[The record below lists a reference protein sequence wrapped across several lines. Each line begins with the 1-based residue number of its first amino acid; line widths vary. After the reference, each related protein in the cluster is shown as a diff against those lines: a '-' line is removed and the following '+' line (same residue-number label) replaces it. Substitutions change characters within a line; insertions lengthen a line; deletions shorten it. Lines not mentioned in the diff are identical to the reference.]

1 MELRLDG
8 KVAVVT
14 GASRGIGRATAS
26 ALAAAGAKVVLTS
39 RKHDALEEAASMI
52 DGETAVFAANA
63 GEPDQADACVAFAMD
78 RFGAVD
84 VLVNNAATN
93 PYMGPAVDIDLPR
106 YDKTWQVNL
115 RGPLVFTQAA
125 HRAWM
130 REHGGVVVNIAS
142 IGGLSIEPTIG
153 IYNTTKAALIHL
165 TKTLAA
171 ELAPAVRVNAVA
183 PGLVKTDMAR
193 ALWEP
198 NEEAIAKRMPLHR
211 LGVPDDIANAVLF
224 LASDAA
230 SWITGHTLVV
240 DGGALVAP

>member
-8 KVAVVT
+8 RVAVVT
-14 GASRGIGRATAS
+14 GASRGIGRAAAA
-26 ALAAAGAKVVLTS
+26 ALAAAGARVVLTS
-39 RKHDALEEAASMI
+39 RKQDSLEEAASTI

-63 GEPDQADACVAFAMD
+63 GEPEQAEACIAFAVE

-93 PYMGPAVDIDLPR
+93 PYMGPSIDIDLPR

-115 RGPLVFTQAA
+115 RGPLVWTQAA
-125 HRAWM
+125 HRASM
-130 REHGGVVVNIAS
+130 RERGGAVVNVAS

-198 NEEAIAKRMPLHR
+198 HEEAIAKRMPLQR

-240 DGGALVAP
+240 DGGALVSP